1 VQRLLEYY
9 LQNYWQPVY
18 CMDDASD
25 FEWDADKAAANWQRH
40 GVLFQEA
47 INAFR
52 DTFAVEIIDERM
64 DYGEERINLIG
75 IGMCNGVILH
85 VTYTERSD
93 RIRLISAR
101 RAEKHEQDHYYSQN
115 AQEWDDR

>member
-1 VQRLLEYY
+1 
-9 LQNYWQPVY
+9 
-18 CMDDASD
+18 MDDAND

-40 GVLFQEA
+40 GVSFQEA

-52 DTFAVEIIDERM
+52 DPFAVEIIDERM

>member
-1 VQRLLEYY
+1 MQVTLNGMQTRRL
-9 LQNYWQPVY
+9 PTGRG
-18 CMDDASD
+18 M
-25 FEWDADKAAANWQRH
+25 
-40 GVLFQEA
+40 
-47 INAFR
+47 AFR
-52 DTFAVEIIDERM
+52 FKRQSTFAVEIIDERM

-75 IGMCNGVILH
+75 MGNGVILH

>member
-1 VQRLLEYY
+1 
-9 LQNYWQPVY
+9 
-18 CMDDASD
+18 MDDASD

-40 GVLFQEA
+40 GVSFQEA

-52 DTFAVEIIDERM
+52 DPLAVEIIDERM

-75 IGMCNGVILH
+75 ICNGVILH
-85 VTYTERSD
+85 VTYTERSE

-115 AQEWDDR
+115 A

>member
-1 VQRLLEYY
+1 
-9 LQNYWQPVY
+9 
-18 CMDDASD
+18 MDNASD
-25 FEWDADKAAANWQRH
+25 FEWDADKAAANWQKH
-40 GVLFQEA
+40 GVSFQEA

-52 DTFAVEIIDERM
+52 DPFAVEIIDERM
-64 DYGEERINLIG
+64 DYGEERINL

-115 AQEWDDR
+115 AQEWGDR